1 MRQTRSDFLITHHVA
16 RRQALSLSVI
26 SISYNCLVRRC
37 NQGLVCTAIQGM
49 VCMVYY
55 ISMRSPIQVHRI
67 DSLHRIVTVPS
78 VFQARDTGCLA
89 QEAIYPVISVRTA
102 LPSYL
107 SRCFLQL
114 PAYLA
119 HLLCMP
125 LLVPLLIER
134 GHPGQRRRH
143 RLLLLIRL
151 GCLQQPLR
159 CPPQLH
165 VVLRS
170 GTTNSRQIL
179 AQCQV
184 CVGVS
189 GGQGSSSGRTPCAPQ
204 KLAQCHMLVLFWDL
218 SRRG

>member
-1 MRQTRSDFLITHHVA
+1 M
-16 RRQALSLSVI
+16 
-26 SISYNCLVRRC
+26 
-37 NQGLVCTAIQGM
+37 
-49 VCMVYY
+49 
-55 ISMRSPIQVHRI
+55 
-67 DSLHRIVTVPS
+67 
-78 VFQARDTGCLA
+78 FQARDTGCLA
-89 QEAIYPVISVRTA
+89 HSRSNLSSHQCAHSTA
-102 LPSYL
+102 SSYS

-114 PAYLA
+114 LAYLA
-119 HLLCMP
+119 RLLCMP
-125 LLVPLLIER
+125 LLVPSLIER